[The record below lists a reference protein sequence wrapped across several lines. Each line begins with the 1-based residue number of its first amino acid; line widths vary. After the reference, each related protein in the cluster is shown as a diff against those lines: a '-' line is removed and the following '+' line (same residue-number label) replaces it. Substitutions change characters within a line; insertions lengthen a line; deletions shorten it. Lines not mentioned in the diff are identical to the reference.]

1 MTRDAKR
8 ERGFTLL
15 EVLIALAIVAM
26 SAGALLGT
34 ITSSA
39 SNVSYLKDKTL
50 AEWVAL
56 NRLTEIRIAQNR
68 VDTGKRTGNTEMGG
82 MRWQWE
88 EEVSEL
94 PIQGM
99 FRVDVRARPT
109 GEAADESRDPD
120 KPTAQVVAD
129 TEASGAATEKLSWT
143 ATVTG
148 VVSASTSKLRTAFA
162 TPWRGQAGANPQG
175 GGPNNPQNPAAPG
188 TPGAPG
194 MPGTSPSPGNP
205 GNPGNPGSP
214 GNGGIKPPA
223 NDR

>member
-1 MTRDAKR
+1 MKR
-8 ERGFTLL
+8 RAGRQRGFTLL

-56 NRLTEIRIAQNR
+56 NRLTEIRIAQQIASP
-68 VDTGKRTGNTEMGG
+68 GKRTGSAEMGG

-94 PIQGM
+94 PIEGM
-99 FRVDVRARPT
+99 FRVDVRARST
-109 GEAADESRDPD
+109 GEAVDDSRQSE
-120 KPTAQVVAD
+120 KSTSQTEAD
-129 TEASGAATEKLSWT
+129 TETSGAATEKLAWT
-143 ATVTG
+143 TTVTG
-148 VVSASTSKLRTAFA
+148 VLSGSTSLRREAIAAPF
-162 TPWRGQAGANPQG
+162 RGQSGNPQ
-175 GGPNNPQNPAAPG
+175 GGPNNPQNPSAPGAPG

-194 MPGTSPSPGNP
+194 MPGTSPPPGNP
-205 GNPGNPGSP
+205 G
-214 GNGGIKPPA
+214 GGQIKPPA